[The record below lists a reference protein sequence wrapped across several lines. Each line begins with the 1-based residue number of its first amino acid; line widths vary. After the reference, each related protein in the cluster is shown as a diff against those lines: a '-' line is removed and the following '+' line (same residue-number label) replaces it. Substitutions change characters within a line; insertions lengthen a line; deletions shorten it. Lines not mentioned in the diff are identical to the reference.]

1 MLAFEGM
8 FTNIGQQGSH
18 ALLEDKELFWDN
30 MSDFNFLATVK
41 IHLGNMYRPFIKE
54 IASSQ

>member
-18 ALLEDKELFWDN
+18 TLLEDKELFWHN

>member
-8 FTNIGQQGSH
+8 FTNIGQQGNN
-18 ALLEDKELFWDN
+18 ALLENKELLRDN

-54 IASSQ
+54 IPSFQ